1 MIVAF
6 KWSKTECVVEEVC
19 QHFLRILINSGMRSI
34 VKHPKIFRPKTLSYT
49 CAIYNSTVSPNSFLS
64 FQSSY

>member
-34 VKHPKIFRPKTLSYT
+34 V
-49 CAIYNSTVSPNSFLS
+49 N
-64 FQSSY
+64 